1 MVRWLKTYGL
11 LVSMIVVS
19 FSVWSQRHL
28 WTEVQVNPS
37 YVYIGQPVEVT
48 VSVFTST
55 WFTQGVHVQNIQVND
70 AFTVYFRSL
79 STSKVIKG
87 KTYAGVQFFYNVF
100 PYSDE
105 DIVFPALEIEVETPD
120 PGDYKGVKRKVK
132 TTPRK
137 IRIKPIPPGIQSE
150 DWLVTHQMTVRDH
163 WSGDLKNAKVGDVI
177 ERSIYREVAGTV
189 SELIPPIVWD
199 SLDGVSLYPDRM
211 SAQNHKSKTAIS
223 AERTDRM
230 RYLFEKEGE
239 VVFPEMEVMWWNPRY
254 KKIYKRTLKEVIVY
268 VNPNPDLGMLE
279 SIKDSLNLMQTQVQ
293 EDEVA
298 DEEFSFWGLTIKEWS
313 VLILALVVG
322 GYVLKNWIWPL
333 ILWVRGKYLKY
344 RVSERYYFNQF
355 LIRKWSRNS
364 DHWKAALYRWIDELE
379 VIEPSVKHLIET
391 YGNPDKSI
399 ETYGIRDWLRLRKRY
414 LHRNQKSTDSNW
426 MNPSG

>member
-1 MVRWLKTYGL
+1 MVRWLKTYGMF
-11 LVSMIVVS
+11 VAMIVVS
-19 FSVWSQRHL
+19 FSGWSQRHL
-28 WTEVQVNPS
+28 WTEVQVKPS

-120 PGDYKGVKRKVK
+120 AGDYKGVKRKVR

-150 DWLVTHQMTVRDH
+150 DWLVTHQMTVRDY
-163 WSGDLKNAKVGDVI
+163 WSGDLKNVKVGDVI
-177 ERSIYREVAGTV
+177 ERSIYREAAGTV

-254 KKIYKRTLKEVIVY
+254 KKIYKRTLKEVVVY

-279 SIKDSLNLMQTQVQ
+279 SIKDSLNIAQAQAR
-293 EDEVA
+293 EDEIA
-298 DEEFSFWGLTIKEWS
+298 DKEFSFWGLTIKEWS
-313 VLILALVVG
+313 VLILALIVG
-322 GYVLKNWIWPL
+322 GYVLKKWIWPL
-333 ILWVRGKYLKY
+333 IMWARGKYLKY

-355 LIRKWSRNS
+355 LVRKWSGNS
-364 DHWKAALYRWIDELE
+364 DHWKTALYRWIDELE
-379 VIEPSVKHLIET
+379 VIEPSVKYLIET

-399 ETYGIRDWLRLRKRY
+399 ETYGIQDWLRLRKRY
-414 LHRNQKSTDSNW
+414 LRRNQKSTHSNW
-426 MNPSG
+426 MNPTG